1 MRSTVLQIAALMVL
15 ASSAF
20 GQAQLVDQSV
30 EDVDPLAT
38 SLRFLQ
44 PQLRQDT
51 DFTLLYSDPR
61 YPGWYYRRDGAIT
74 AFVPQGDYYAT
85 RDGIVT
91 AIPAGTI
98 FFIGDPS
105 PEMLPDHPS
114 HSPFAEGASK
124 RPAIGLQ
131 TVQRAT
137 SVARA
142 TIATKGV
149 DRVPV
154 GLPIMP
160 MHADENAPGNS
171 ATVVDADGEHRI
183 PRIPT
188 PALMREDGLYRSL
201 RLRDIAQRAAGA
213 G

>member
-1 MRSTVLQIAALMVL
+1 MRSTVPQIAALMVIG
-15 ASSAF
+15 SSAF
-20 GQAQLVDQSV
+20 GQAKLVDQSV

-74 AFVPQGDYYAT
+74 AFVPQGDYFAT
-85 RDGIVT
+85 RDGIHA

-105 PEMLPDHPS
+105 PEMLPDHPGR
-114 HSPFAEGASK
+114 SPLAEGAPK
-124 RPAIGLQ
+124 RPALGLLS
-131 TVQRAT
+131 VQRAT

-142 TIATKGV
+142 TVATKGV
-149 DRVPV
+149 ARVPV
-154 GLPIMP
+154 GLPVMP
-160 MHADENAPGNS
+160 MHADENAPGS
-171 ATVVDADGEHRI
+171 PAPVVDAEGER
-183 PRIPT
+183 RIPT
-188 PALMREDGLYRSL
+188 PALMREDGLYRSV
-201 RLRDIAQRAAGA
+201 RLRDIAQRAAETG
-213 G
+213 

>member
-1 MRSTVLQIAALMVL
+1 MRRTVPQL
-15 ASSAF
+15 AILLVFGSSAF
-20 GQAQLVDQSV
+20 GQAKLVDQSV

-38 SLRFLQ
+38 SLRLLQ

-74 AFVPQGDYYAT
+74 AFVPQGDYFAT
-85 RDGIVT
+85 RDGIYS

-105 PEMLPDHPS
+105 PEMLPDHPGQFQLVGS
-114 HSPFAEGASK
+114 GPK

-131 TVQRAT
+131 SVQRAT

-142 TIATKGV
+142 TVATKGV
-149 DRVPV
+149 ARVPV
-154 GLPIMP
+154 GLPVIP
-160 MHADENAPGNS
+160 MHADENAAAPSPG
-171 ATVVDADGEHRI
+171 VDADGERT
-183 PRIPT
+183 IPT
-188 PALMREDGLYRSL
+188 PALMREDGLYRSV
-201 RLRDIAQRAAGA
+201 RLRDIAQRAGEAS
-213 G
+213 

>member
-1 MRSTVLQIAALMVL
+1 MRSTVPQIAALMVIG
-15 ASSAF
+15 SSAF
-20 GQAQLVDQSV
+20 GQAKLVDQSV

-105 PEMLPDHPS
+105 PELLPDHPGHAS
-114 HSPFAEGASK
+114 FATGASK

-131 TVQRAT
+131 SVQRAT

-149 DRVPV
+149 ARVPV
-154 GLPIMP
+154 GLPVVP
-160 MHADENAPGNS
+160 MHADENLSGNPTPV
-171 ATVVDADGEHRI
+171 ADADGERKV
-183 PRIPT
+183 PT
-188 PALMREDGLYRSL
+188 PALMREDGLYRSV
-201 RLRDIAQRAAGA
+201 RLRDIAQRAG
-213 G
+213 GTG